1 MISVIVCHGKCVE
14 ILPFQNF
21 ADIRLVIQ
29 DLNLHVLEAVA
40 FFSVRVSRILT
51 VRADIL
57 EFQVVCWVSVLF

>member
-1 MISVIVCHGKCVE
+1 MISVIVCHGKCVK

-21 ADIRLVIQ
+21 ADIRLVVQ
-29 DLNLHVLEAVA
+29 DLDLHMLEAVA

-57 EFQVVCWVSVLF
+57 ELQIVCRISVLF